1 MIGNRDYSIG
11 HYLKKKRK
19 NGNGI
24 IRFRFGI
31 QELRDMIIAS
41 YESERIPQEQMIE
54 LSKKLSKDELRIVIF
69 NDSLY
74 LIKE

>member
-1 MIGNRDYSIG
+1 MGRLVLS
-11 HYLKKKRK
+11 
-19 NGNGI
+19 
-24 IRFRFGI
+24 FRFGI
-31 QELRDMIIAS
+31 QELMDMIIAS
-41 YESERIPQEQMIE
+41 YDSERIPQEQIIE